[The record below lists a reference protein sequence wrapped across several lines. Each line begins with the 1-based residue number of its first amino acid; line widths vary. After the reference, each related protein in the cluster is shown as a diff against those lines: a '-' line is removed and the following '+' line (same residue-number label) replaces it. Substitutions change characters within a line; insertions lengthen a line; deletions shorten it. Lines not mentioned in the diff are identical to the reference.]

1 FPIAEAE
8 LVALFM
14 QSIAFGAHAVTFVL
28 CMHRWFRRSKMPG
41 LNSKS
46 WPWAFVA
53 VTLFIIGAM
62 DVVFNLGAFVFRGPA
77 GASSHCR
84 MISGWISI
92 VRTVLC
98 FTNGLVSD
106 AALIY
111 RCWIVYANWRPR
123 WAVVLVPSLLWLGS
137 AISAIIDVYLM
148 STLHNNTPIPSDKS
162 LRPYLFAAYIMSLLL
177 NITVTSL
184 IVYRMWKMNKQASS
198 FTRQLRLNGTERLK
212 AINRIFIES
221 ALLYTLSIAI
231 SVIMEIICNNALYA
245 TTGASVEI
253 AGITFDLIIIRTWT
267 G

>member
-1 FPIAEAE
+1 MLPAHPHRRPHFPIAEAE

-92 VRTVLC
+92 VR
-98 FTNGLVSD
+98 VSCLPD
-106 AALIY
+106 PCVHSQILMLIVIEY
-111 RCWIVYANWRPR
+111 
-123 WAVVLVPSLLWLGS
+123 VVLLN
-137 AISAIIDVYLM
+137 
-148 STLHNNTPIPSDKS
+148 STTF
-162 LRPYLFAAYIMSLLL
+162 RC
-177 NITVTSL
+177 
-184 IVYRMWKMNKQASS
+184 SS
-198 FTRQLRLNGTERLK
+198 GT
-212 AINRIFIES
+212 
-221 ALLYTLSIAI
+221 
-231 SVIMEIICNNALYA
+231 A
-245 TTGASVEI
+245 TAKCRAFVH
-253 AGITFDLIIIRTWT
+253 
-267 G
+267 

>member
-1 FPIAEAE
+1 
-8 LVALFM
+8 M
-14 QSIAFGAHAVTFVL
+14 
-28 CMHRWFRRSKMPG
+28 
-41 LNSKS
+41 
-46 WPWAFVA
+46 
-53 VTLFIIGAM
+53 
-62 DVVFNLGAFVFRGPA
+62 
-77 GASSHCR
+77 
-84 MISGWISI
+84 
-92 VRTVLC
+92 
-98 FTNGLVSD
+98 
-106 AALIY
+106 
-111 RCWIVYANWRPR
+111 
-123 WAVVLVPSLLWLGS
+123 VLVPSLLWLGS

-177 NITVTSL
+177 NITVTSRYGCLIRPSRMLTAFPCAGL

-245 TTGASVEI
+245 TTGAVSRLIFFHRHLSLTHPQSVEI

-267 G
+267 GPPPPSRPSAIYQETESLRPASPYRLPNLDFLNDDPFSKLPLGRSSYCPSEQGSLFTNDSRVNIS